1 MSLIRL
7 VDRPPVHLR
16 LARDLSRS
24 IRRGHPWVYAE
35 SLREIPKV
43 PAGSKAVLLDYKHSK
58 EIARGYCD
66 PHSPIAFRSCTVDE
80 KDKLDDRWARRQ
92 FDRAYRLRK
101 ALFRSPSSRD
111 GTARDQ
117 IEGVAPVDDLAG
129 RPNHTTGFRLFHGEG
144 DGLPGLV
151 VDIYGEV
158 AVIKLDGPAATNFWD
173 AEGIAEWLM
182 QATRVKAVVQRER
195 DRGKDP
201 RIIAGELDD
210 PAVPFLEYGLKFTAD
225 VLHGQKTGFFL
236 DQREN
241 RALIRKLAYNRR
253 VLNLF
258 SYTGGFSIAAGVGG
272 AQHVTSVDVAE
283 PAIEVSRTHWE
294 LNELSPGQHEA
305 VSADVFDYLAE
316 AKKAGHRWEVII
328 VDPPSFAPSQE
339 ALSRAIASYERL
351 FGLAAELVSP
361 AGLLAAASCSSH
373 LRDQQFLEICEES
386 LSAARRRGRMLTFNG
401 PPADHPAPVALREFR
416 YLKFALMQLD

>member
-1 MSLIRL
+1 MSLIRP

-43 PAGSKAVLLDYKHSK
+43 PAGSRAVLLDYKHNR
-58 EIARGYCD
+58 EIAKGYVD
-66 PHSPIAFRSCTVDE
+66 PNSPIAFRACTSDE
-80 KDKLDDRWARRQ
+80 KDRLDDRWARRQ

-101 ALFRSPSSRD
+101 ALFRNPFSRD
-111 GTARDQ
+111 GSARDQ
-117 IEGVAPVDDLAG
+117 IEGAAPVDDLAG
-129 RPNHTTGFRLFHGEG
+129 RPNLTTGFRLFHGEG

-151 VDIYGEV
+151 VDVYGDV
-158 AVIKLDGPAATNFWD
+158 AVIKLDGPAATTFWQ

-195 DRGKDP
+195 DRGKEA
-201 RIIAGELDD
+201 RVIAGELTEA
-210 PAVPFLEYGLKFTAD
+210 AVPFLEYGLKFTSD

-241 RALIRKLAYNRR
+241 RALIRKLSYNRR

-283 PAIEVSRTHWE
+283 PAIEVARQHWE
-294 LNELSPGQHEA
+294 LNELPASQHEA
-305 VSADVFDYLAE
+305 ISADVFDFLAE
-316 AKKAGHRWEVII
+316 AKKSGHRWEVMV

-339 ALSRAIASYERL
+339 SLTRAIASYERL
-351 FGLAAELVSP
+351 FGMAAELVS
-361 AGLLAAASCSSH
+361 ASGLLAVASCSSH

-386 LSAARRRGRMLTFNG
+386 LSAARRRGRILTFNG
-401 PPADHPAPVALREFR
+401 PPADHPAPLALREFR